1 MADKTAKTAKAAKPV
16 KPTKPVKTAKPVA
29 SAKPTKAA
37 KPTKPAVAPSPVE
50 KRHGAISRETAE
62 TKVKVELA
70 LDGKGKCKADTGI
83 GMLDHL
89 IEQIA
94 RHGLFDITVEA
105 KGDLKVGYHHTVED
119 VAKCLGQAFDQ
130 ALGNRGG
137 ISRMGH
143 AIVPLD
149 EVLSMVAVDFSG
161 RGFAVIEVP
170 LEGKDIS
177 GLDTDLIRH
186 FLQTFATEAKCNLHA
201 RLLAKGNDHHRVEA
215 LFKALARSL
224 DSATRVDE
232 RLGGEVPS
240 TKGTTK

>member
-1 MADKTAKTAKAAKPV
+1 MAAKTAKTAKVPAKP
-16 KPTKPVKTAKPVA
+16 AK
-29 SAKPTKAA
+29 
-37 KPTKPAVAPSPVE
+37 
-50 KRHGAISRETAE
+50 KRQATVSRETKE

-70 LDGKGKCKADTGI
+70 LDGKGSCKANTGV

-105 KGDLKVGYHHTVED
+105 KGDLKVGQHHTLED

-130 ALGNRGG
+130 ALGERRG
-137 ISRMGH
+137 IVRMGH
-143 AIVPLD
+143 AVVPMDEALALVALD
-149 EVLSMVAVDFSG
+149 FGG
-161 RGFAVIEVP
+161 RGFAVVEVP
-170 LEGKDIS
+170 LEGRDIS

-186 FLQTFATEAKCNLHA
+186 FLQTFATEAKLNLHA

-224 DSATRVDE
+224 DIATRVDE
-232 RLGGEVPS
+232 RVGSEIPS
-240 TKGTTK
+240 TKGKL